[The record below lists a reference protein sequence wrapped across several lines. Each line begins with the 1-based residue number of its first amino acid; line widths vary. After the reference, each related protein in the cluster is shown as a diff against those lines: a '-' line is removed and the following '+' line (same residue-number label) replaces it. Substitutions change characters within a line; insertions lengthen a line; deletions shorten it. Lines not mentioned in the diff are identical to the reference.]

1 MDEEGFRE
9 FIIKKKLSPRG
20 AEIYLKM
27 LKKYK
32 NFLRK
37 YRNHDNIDFS
47 SIEDLLAFGK
57 WLEEENFQQ
66 TMIKMY
72 KLTLKEYFAFIEKT
86 DLVKIVENGFKK

>member
-9 FIIKKKLSPRG
+9 FIWKKKLSPRG

-32 NFLRK
+32 SFLQK
-37 YRNHDNIDFS
+37 YRNHDNIDLS
-47 SIEDLLAFGK
+47 SREDLLAFGK
-57 WLEEENFQQ
+57 WLRDENFQQ

-72 KLTLKEYFAFIEKT
+72 KLTLKEYFAFIERD
-86 DLVKIVENGFKK
+86 DLATVVRNLLDI